1 MHQLLV
7 RLGVQEQQLVS
18 KNVSIFSQA
27 KAAFELTLYRLAAAY
42 YFWAAGQTVVKVR
55 IAGITR
61 SPTMDARA
69 SQYCSA
75 MLLFS
80 LLDTTSLAG
89 LVAKRSS
96 SAI

>member
-7 RLGVQEQQLVS
+7 RPGVQEQQLVS
-18 KNVSIFSQA
+18 KNVSCFHA

-42 YFWAAGQTVVKVR
+42 YFWAAGQTVVKGR

-61 SPTMDARA
+61 SPTMYARA
-69 SQYCSA
+69 SLHCSA
-75 MLLFS
+75 VLLFS